1 MSQPTALERVQA
13 AYGDALP
20 DWIAAV
26 AKACDATNQTTV
38 AATLGYSRSAVNLLV
53 NGKYDR
59 DLVEI
64 ERAVRERVMM
74 TRVECPVRGEISS
87 AVCRSNQ
94 ALPYSNAN
102 QDRVAHYRACRRG
115 CPHSSLT
122 PGVRP

>member
-1 MSQPTALERVQA
+1 MPFPTLTGTSLLGEDVQLPVGLPAERTLVLCAFKQHQQA
-13 AYGDALP
+13 Q
-20 DWIAAV
+20 V
-26 AKACDATNQTTV
+26 
-38 AATLGYSRSAVNLLV
+38 
-53 NGKYDR
+53 DR
-59 DLVEI
+59 WI

-102 QDRVAHYRACRRG
+102 QDRVALYRACRRG